1 MWTSAKQR
9 KLNALRRREL
19 EGTLTPAQQTQLSQF
34 FDELNQEEQQQLA
47 PHFKKLNLEH
57 EALVE
62 KVALVKAQNER
73 LAWVVSRQQV
83 LVQRVKEQLRELRR
97 ERKKL
102 LSEYARVMTGSFAN
116 QTKSPETRKA
126 A

>member
-9 KLNALRRREL
+9 KLNKLRRQEL
-19 EGTLTPAQQTQLSQF
+19 EGTLTPAQQIQLSRL
-34 FDELNQEEQQQLA
+34 FDELNEEEQQQLA
-47 PHFKKLNLEH
+47 PRFKKLDLEH
-57 EALVE
+57 EALLE

-116 QTKSPETRKA
+116 QTTSPETRKA

>member
-9 KLNALRRREL
+9 KLNKLRRQEF
-19 EGTLTPAQQTQLSQF
+19 EGTLTPAQQIQLSRL
-34 FDELNQEEQQQLA
+34 FDELNEEEQQQLA
-47 PHFKKLNLEH
+47 PRFKKLDLEH
-57 EALVE
+57 EALLE